1 MAGQGGGDMDLDHRR
16 GDDRPVGADDL
27 DEMTV
32 LMGDRSGGPKHQALY
47 RQPRQLAGCGDRRL
61 LGHELVAT
69 DQLVNH
75 AL

>member
-1 MAGQGGGDMDLDHRR
+1 MARQGGGDMDLDHRR
-16 GDDRPVGADDL
+16 GDDRPVGADNL

-32 LMGDRSGGPKHQALY
+32 LMDDRSRGPEHHALY
-47 RQPRQLAGCGDRRL
+47 RQPGQFAGGIDRRL

-69 DQLVNH
+69 DWLANH